1 MSKSSSSREHN
12 DPVANQAEAGA
23 DDTEAQVPLEP
34 DLVESVA
41 PEAIPPGLER
51 RLAPTRD
58 PVQRFI
64 NEARRYPRLDEKQER
79 ELIRAARERGDVDAA
94 RTLVLHNLRLVV
106 SIAYQYRR
114 AWLNLLDLFQEGA
127 VGLMEAVRRWDPGM
141 GTRFGSY
148 AAYWIRA
155 CILRFLMTNSRLIH
169 VGNTRAGRKLF
180 FRLEKERQKL
190 IAEGIDPTP
199 KLLAA
204 RLEVD
209 ESDLAEV
216 SAHLA
221 SREVSLEPRPDED
234 GVPLAEKISGQ
245 QASPEQQAARDE
257 LSQAVRRLMHDFEG
271 KLDDERERAVWREH
285 LAMTNEPV
293 SLSAMGVR
301 YGVSKQRMGQIAEKL
316 KTQFRERVIAELG
329 SDIQMSWQRDD

>member
-1 MSKSSSSREHN
+1 MTKSHSTPHA
-12 DPVANQAEAGA
+12 DDTVVKPAEMGA
-23 DDTEAQVPLEP
+23 DDTGAEAPLEP
-34 DLVESVA
+34 DLVESTA
-41 PEAIPPGLER
+41 PEVIPPVLER
-51 RLAPTRD
+51 RLAPARD
-58 PVQRFI
+58 PIQRFI
-64 NEARRYPRLDEKQER
+64 NEARRYVRLDEKQER
-79 ELIRAARERGDVDAA
+79 ELIRAARERGDVNAA

-127 VGLMEAVRRWDPGM
+127 VGLMEAVRRWDPDM

-190 IAEGIDPTP
+190 LAEGIDPTP

-221 SREVSLEPRPDED
+221 SREISLEPRPDEE
-234 GVPLAEKISGQ
+234 GVPLAEKISGH
-245 QASPEQQAARDE
+245 QASPEQQAERDE
-257 LSQAVRRLMHDFEG
+257 LSQAVRRLMDDFEG

-285 LAMTNEPV
+285 LARTSEPV
-293 SLSAMGVR
+293 SLSALGVR
-301 YGVSKQRMGQIAEKL
+301 YGVSKQRVGQIAEKL

>member
-1 MSKSSSSREHN
+1 MTTSSSSDDHDDATPGET
-12 DPVANQAEAGA
+12 GA
-23 DDTEAQVPLEP
+23 DEVSTEAPLEP
-34 DLVESVA
+34 DLVEGAA
-41 PEAIPPGLER
+41 PEKIPPALER
-51 RLAPTRD
+51 HLAPARD

-64 NEARRYPRLDEKQER
+64 NEARRYARLDEKQER
-79 ELIRAARERGDVDAA
+79 ELIQSAREAGDLNAA

-106 SIAYQYRR
+106 SIAFQYRR

-127 VGLMEAVRRWDPGM
+127 VGLMEAVRRWDPDM

-155 CILRFLMTNSRLIH
+155 CILRFLLTNSRLIH

-190 IAEGIDPTP
+190 LAEGIDPTP

-209 ESDLAEV
+209 EADLSEV

-221 SREVSLEPRPDED
+221 SHEISLEPRPDED
-234 GVPLAEKISGQ
+234 GVPLAEKISTH
-245 QASPEQQAARDE
+245 QASPEQQAARGE
-257 LSQAVRRLMHDFEG
+257 LSQAVRKLMDDFES
-271 KLDDERERAVWREH
+271 KLRDDRERAVWREH
-285 LAMTNEPV
+285 LATTGEAV
-293 SLSAMGVR
+293 ALSALGAR

-329 SDIQMSWQRDD
+329 HDIQMSWQRDD

>member
-1 MSKSSSSREHN
+1 MSKSPSSR
-12 DPVANQAEAGA
+12 DPDGSVA
-23 DDTEAQVPLEP
+23 DTEQTDAPDTGVEAPLEP
-34 DLVESVA
+34 DLVESAA
-41 PEAIPPGLER
+41 PETVPPALER
-51 RLAPTRD
+51 HLAPARD

-64 NEARRYPRLDEKQER
+64 NEARRYVRLDEKQER
-79 ELIRAARERGDVDAA
+79 ELIQSARERGDVNAA

-127 VGLMEAVRRWDPGM
+127 VGLMEAVRRWDPDM

-190 IAEGIDPTP
+190 LAEGIDPTP

-234 GVPLAEKISGQ
+234 GVPLAEKISGHL
-245 QASPEQQAARDE
+245 ASPEQQAARDE
-257 LSQAVRRLMHDFEG
+257 LSQAVRRLMDDFEN
-271 KLDDERERAVWREH
+271 KLADARERAVWREH
-285 LAMTNEPV
+285 LAQTNEPI
-293 SLSAMGVR
+293 SLSALGAR

-316 KTQFRERVIAELG
+316 KAQFRERVIAELG